1 MKRHCGS
8 QRTRALGGGGERG
21 SVAMFVQPQHC
32 NWAQYQLLARV
43 WRGRFWAVGVLAVLV
58 AVLVLSWRTVEGEH
72 VSQERW
78 FFAIGSGLMLAWISR
93 LTVLVLLATPKRL
106 TFEKGSLHL
115 SGWWGMRVRR
125 ALRWSLRRN
134 AFAEKRR
141 PSCAELRLIYLWLG
155 HEREWR
161 MLVDD
166 EADAARLLRILQ
178 ERLPQAAGDEARS
191 RQSVITIESG
201 ALSR

>member
-1 MKRHCGS
+1 MKRHCGN
-8 QRTRALGGGGERG
+8 QHTRVLGGGGEG
-21 SVAMFVQPQHC
+21 CSVATFVQPQHC
-32 NWAQYQLLARV
+32 NLAQYQLLARV
-43 WRGRFWAVGVLAVLV
+43 WHRRFWAIGVLAVCV

-72 VSQERW
+72 VPETRW
-78 FFAIGSGLMLAWISR
+78 FFAIGSGLMLSWISR

-106 TFEKGSLHL
+106 IFEKGSLHL

-134 AFAEKRR
+134 AFAEKQR
-141 PSCAELRLIYLWLG
+141 PSCAELRLTYLWLG

-166 EADAARLLRILQ
+166 KTDAARLLRILQ
-178 ERLPQAAGDEARS
+178 ERLPQAAGGEERTG
-191 RQSVITIESG
+191 RSVITIESG